1 MSFPSYRL
9 LHPSDYRAMPWKNGG
24 GTTMELIIEPEG
36 ASLDGGFLW
45 RLSMADVGVSG
56 PFSRFEGCDRTLLLL
71 EGRGMELGFDQRP
84 AVRLDGLLEPVAFSG
99 DWRTDGTLLDGP
111 CRDFNVITRRA
122 GCRHH
127 LEVLRLGPPPVAIP
141 HAWVRFLFCVS
152 GKARVDSFEL
162 SPGDLLRAEGAGKLE
177 ARAADPAGA
186 VVISVGI
193 DPADA
198 PAAS

>member
-1 MSFPSYRL
+1 MSFPSFRL

-84 AVRLDGLLEPVAFSG
+84 AVRLGGLLEPVAFSG
-99 DWRTDGTLLDGP
+99 DWRTEGTLLDGP

-122 GCRHH
+122 GCRHR
-127 LEVLRLGPPPVAIP
+127 LEVLRLGTAPAAIP

-152 GKARVDSFEL
+152 GKARVEGSLL
-162 SPGDLLRAEGAGKLE
+162 SSGDLLRAEGAGALE
-177 ARAADPAGA
+177 ARAAGGGEA

-193 DPADA
+193 A
-198 PAAS
+198 PAGGAES